1 MFSDPDRVRRLVAN
15 RFGSARVLVL
25 GDLMLDCHLRG
36 EVTRISPEAPVPV
49 VRVVSRAWS
58 PGGAAN
64 VAANLSEL
72 GLAVEL
78 VGALGADEAGGRL
91 RELLRARAISAD
103 GAVADPAFAT
113 IVKTRVIGGHHQM
126 LRIDDERPGAL
137 AAIDHRGA
145 DRARQRAPRRP
156 GRAGDQRLRQGGV
169 PPALCA
175 AVIAAARARGI
186 PVLVDPKGRDFA
198 KYAGATTIAPNTGEL
213 AQASGADAGD
223 HRKLVEGGRELRT
236 RLGLDFLTFTRGEHG
251 IALIEGDA
259 VHQIPATAREVF
271 DVSGAGDTVIAVLAA
286 CLAARDAALSHL
298 DAVRLANLAAGIVV
312 GKVGT
317 VSVHLDELLASL
329 DADLGGAGGG
339 KVLTL
344 AEAQARCA
352 RWRAQHERVVFTNGC
367 FDLLHAGHVALLE
380 QARQAGDRLVVG
392 LNSDSSVRALKGS
405 SRPLNHQADRASVLA
420 GLAAVDAVVVFA
432 EETPLELH
440 PRAAPGGAGQG
451 RRLPRGP
458 GGGRPRGALMG
469 RAGGAGAAARR
480 AQHYRRDRPPAGL
493 IRPPL
498 ARSQPGAGV
507 LCTPRPAQAWS
518 TASAA
523 MPPMS

>member
-15 RFGSARVLVL
+15 RFSGARVLVL
-25 GDLMLDCHLRG
+25 GDLMLDCHIRG

-49 VRVVSRAWS
+49 VRVVSRSWS

-64 VAANLSEL
+64 VATNLSEL
-72 GLAVEL
+72 GLQVEL
-78 VGALGADEAGGRL
+78 LGALGADDAGGRL
-91 RELLRARAISAD
+91 RELLRARGIAAD

-137 AAIDHRGA
+137 NGATVAALIARVEERLAGLGA
-145 DRARQRAPRRP
+145 LVISDYAK
-156 GRAGDQRLRQGGV
+156 GV
-169 PPALCA
+169 CAPALCA
-175 AVIAAARARGI
+175 AVISAARARGI

-198 KYAGATTIAPNTGEL
+198 KYAGATTITPNTGEL

-223 HRKLVEGGRELRT
+223 HQRLVEGGRELRR
-236 RLGLDFLTFTRGEHG
+236 RLGLGFLTFTRGEHG

-259 VHQIPATAREVF
+259 VHEIPATAREVF

-286 CLAARDAALSHL
+286 CLAGHDAALSPL
-298 DAVRLANLAAGIVV
+298 DAVRLANLAGGIVV

-339 KVLTL
+339 KVLTVG
-344 AEAQARCA
+344 EAQARLA
-352 RWRAQHERVVFTNGC
+352 RWRAQGERVVFTNGC

-392 LNSDSSVRALKGS
+392 LNSDTSVRALKGA
-405 SRPLNHQADRASVLA
+405 SRPLNHQADRASVLS
-420 GLAAVDAVVVFA
+420 GLAAVDAVVVFG
-432 EETPLELH
+432 EETPLALI
-440 PRAAPGGAGQG
+440 RALRPEVLVKGADYREDQVVGGSEV
-451 RRLPRGP
+451 RSW
-458 GGGRPRGALMG
+458 GGRVVLVPLLDG
-469 RAGGAGAAARR
+469 RSTTAAIARL
-480 AQHYRRDRPPAGL
+480 RR
-493 IRPPL
+493 
-498 ARSQPGAGV
+498 
-507 LCTPRPAQAWS
+507 
-518 TASAA
+518 
-523 MPPMS
+523 